1 MIKSPLAAG
10 MTTGNP
16 GVKHAAAFSGPGRI
30 PGGRTLWWMEKT
42 YRAVSFPAADR
53 RHWRSLSPL

>member
-10 MTTGNP
+10 MTTGN
-16 GVKHAAAFSGPGRI
+16 HAAAFSGPGRI
-30 PGGRTLWWMEKT
+30 SGGRTLWWMEKT